1 MKSMRCIRLNL
12 VIALM
17 AMFAGA
23 LQAAEKV
30 AGSATFSM
38 ASRVTLP
45 VSSATADHTLLQ
57 SSELASQLQLSG
69 ETLNGC
75 SVERTTL
82 CDMVRGR
89 GTCFG
94 YQTTLASETDRL
106 VTKYS
111 GVILPDK
118 GVDKKPTDLIMRGTW
133 VVIDGTG
140 KYLHYQG
147 GGTYR
152 GRFISDSEYTLE
164 WSGEIARRDNKQ

>member
-1 MKSMRCIRLNL
+1 MKSMRCVRSNL
-12 VIALM
+12 AVALT
-17 AMFAGA
+17 AMLVGNLYAG
-23 LQAAEKV
+23 EKI

-57 SSELASQLQLSG
+57 SSELASQLLFSG
-69 ETLNGC
+69 ETLSGC

-82 CDMVRGR
+82 CDMARGR

-94 YQTTLASETDRL
+94 YQTMLSIEGDRL

-111 GVILPDK
+111 GVILPDT
-118 GVDKKPTDLIMRGTW
+118 GVDKKPTDLIIRGTW
-133 VVIDGTG
+133 VVKDGTG

-164 WSGEIARRDNKQ
+164 WSGEIARRDN